1 MEDLREIKAQKP
13 LVTTSLVD
21 PAGAADPALAA
32 NHFSGKLAL
41 ETDPSDVH
49 SDLMAGHSGFVVLD
63 TRPTEAYESAHV
75 PGAISMPYRTIDEL
89 MTRKLGQDELIVVY
103 CWGPACN
110 GAAKGAVRLATLGY
124 RVKEMVGGI
133 EYWRREGYPIARG
146 SDPGSITA

>member
-1 MEDLREIKAQKP
+1 M
-13 LVTTSLVD
+13 
-21 PAGAADPALAA
+21 
-32 NHFSGKLAL
+32 
-41 ETDPSDVH
+41 H

-63 TRPTEAYESAHV
+63 TRPTEAYERAHV

-110 GAAKGAVRLATLGY
+110 AAAKGAVRLATLGY

>member
-63 TRPTEAYESAHV
+63 TRPTEAYERAHV
-75 PGAISMPYRTIDEL
+75 PGAISMPGR
-89 MTRKLGQDELIVVY
+89 
-103 CWGPACN
+103 A
-110 GAAKGAVRLATLGY
+110 
-124 RVKEMVGGI
+124 
-133 EYWRREGYPIARG
+133 
-146 SDPGSITA
+146 S